1 MMSIQNKIFDQLLS
15 IIPDLQTRKK
25 AGKSQLESQSLMNL
39 NLDILYRENNTVLNC
54 TEK

>member
-1 MMSIQNKIFDQLLS
+1 MTIQHQIFNQILQ
-15 IIPDLQTRKK
+15 IIPDLQARKK